1 MNNILWGNRLSGKF
15 ITEAQSPHAVPQS
28 SAVHAIEQTDPH
40 SGHERHLFRSPQ
52 PNEPVESVLGRGPMS
67 FDILRTGCRCSRCSD
82 EAPGRIHVSLWRKKL
97 EIWTLAYLLMHDAQ
111 AGRTIS
117 ISFVG
122 TTAQRDIESVA
133 GDRMMGG
140 GEGHQ
145 SDRANLD
152 RLNGDPMTTAIKS
165 VEA

>member
-1 MNNILWGNRLSGKF
+1 ML
-15 ITEAQSPHAVPQS
+15 P
-28 SAVHAIEQTDPH
+28 
-40 SGHERHLFRSPQ
+40 LFRRGTRK
-52 PNEPVESVLGRGPMS
+52 NTCFSVAEEVGDLDAG
-67 FDILRTGCRCSRCSD
+67 
-82 EAPGRIHVSLWRKKL
+82 
-97 EIWTLAYLLMHDAQ
+97 LLVDAQ

-152 RLNGDPMTTAIKS
+152 RLNGDPMMTAIES
-165 VEA
+165 AEA